1 LKVGQTLTTEHSPTA
16 VTFVSTF
23 GQGEKE
29 DVVFGVFVLFFPV
42 LLPVFDDMLA
52 KTLAFGL
59 TLATL
64 PPQGMWRFVRVLVL
78 TMLSHGTLVFL
89 VWERGKA
96 FVADRAG
103 PITLIHGEF
112 SHRFNHRL
120 GPIRLHEFE
129 VKSGVPR
136 LKMVGFRSGHQ
147 ARVAGFEFQLAHRAR
162 PRNFLRH
169 LRALGLVFLVFA
181 VSIVLT

>member
-1 LKVGQTLTTEHSPTA
+1 MRKTLFTGHIFEVGAVPLKVGQTLTTEHSPTA

-64 PPQGMWRFVRVLVL
+64 PPQGLAFRPGARFDN
-78 TMLSHGTLVFL
+78 
-89 VWERGKA
+89 A
-96 FVADRAG
+96 
-103 PITLIHGEF
+103 
-112 SHRFNHRL
+112 
-120 GPIRLHEFE
+120 
-129 VKSGVPR
+129 
-136 LKMVGFRSGHQ
+136 
-147 ARVAGFEFQLAHRAR
+147 
-162 PRNFLRH
+162 
-169 LRALGLVFLVFA
+169 
-181 VSIVLT
+181 